1 MITIS
6 SVAPP
11 HVRLYLDDELF
22 IDQQLPWSTTK
33 LTTDTEAKPKT
44 MRIQNNSDA
53 VINASV
59 GDKNH
64 YFAFANYL
72 VQPGET
78 VHITK

>member
-1 MITIS
+1 MITIKS
-6 SVAPP
+6 AVPATL
-11 HVRLYLDDELF
+11 RIYLDDELF

-64 YFAFANYL
+64 YFAFANYV

>member
-6 SVAPP
+6 SVAPTKE
-11 HVRLYLDDELF
+11 RQYMYDELF
-22 IDQQLPWSTTK
+22 IDQQLTSTKTK
-33 LTTDTEAKPKT
+33 LTTDTEAKPRT
-44 MRIQNNSDA
+44 MRIQNNGDA

-64 YFAFANYL
+64 YFAFANYV